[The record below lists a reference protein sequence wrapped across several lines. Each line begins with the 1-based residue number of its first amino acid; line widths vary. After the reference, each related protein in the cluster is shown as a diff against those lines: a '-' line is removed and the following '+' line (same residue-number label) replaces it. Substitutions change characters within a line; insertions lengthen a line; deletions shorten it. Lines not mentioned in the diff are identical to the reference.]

1 MRFKFYM
8 PLTKSLK
15 IACCEIG
22 EMHECVSNFVESKG
36 VYFYLFKSNKC
47 VSKNL
52 LITKDKLSIFRT
64 IKIVRSPKT

>member
-1 MRFKFYM
+1 M

-36 VYFYLFKSNKC
+36 VYFYLFKSKEC
-47 VSKNL
+47 VSKIDWERKRERKSNSESL
-52 LITKDKLSIFRT
+52 KC
-64 IKIVRSPKT
+64 

>member
-1 MRFKFYM
+1 M

-36 VYFYLFKSNKC
+36 VYFYLSKSNKC
-47 VSKNL
+47 VSNNL
-52 LITKDKLSIFRT
+52 LKTKDKFSG
-64 IKIVRSPKT
+64 